1 MQLPPGL
8 RLESSLREG
17 RAESKS
23 EKRIQFQRESREV
36 RGNSEAT
43 TTTASLEIK
52 LDPRYQTE
60 SRAICETRILRAS
73 GRRKG
78 FRKVDS
84 LRVHRLFA
92 LKRTYDL
99 SSTYIYDILISRRK
113 RSEKI
118 DYSPNFSLFH
128 YLPSKS
134 SKGGTSRSFLHSK
147 TSLSTI

>member
-43 TTTASLEIK
+43 TTAASFGIQLA
-52 LDPRYQTE
+52 PRYETE

-73 GRRKG
+73 GRR
-78 FRKVDS
+78 
-84 LRVHRLFA
+84 
-92 LKRTYDL
+92 
-99 SSTYIYDILISRRK
+99 
-113 RSEKI
+113 
-118 DYSPNFSLFH
+118 
-128 YLPSKS
+128 
-134 SKGGTSRSFLHSK
+134 
-147 TSLSTI
+147 